1 VEPATWLRI
10 LCGYVEYF
18 SRTTFTIGYGFL
30 PTKNKRGLEM
40 GKTPAQLVTPYTAI
54 TSAPSDRPFV
64 VAQLGQSLD
73 GRIATPTGESRWINR
88 HAALTHVHQ
97 VRASVDAVMVG
108 IGTVAADDPILNV
121 RHVAGRN
128 PARVVIDPSGR
139 MAAKARCLLGDDGCR
154 RIVIRAQGAKGAG
167 KLPTG
172 VEVIELARD
181 GATLNPRHIVAALFE
196 RGIRTT
202 LVEGGAW
209 TVSSF
214 IDAGVVD
221 RLHVLVAPMI
231 LGSGKTG
238 LALSPI
244 QRLAEARRPVTN
256 VHVLA
261 DGDVLFDCDLR
272 TSRPE

>member
-1 VEPATWLRI
+1 
-10 LCGYVEYF
+10 
-18 SRTTFTIGYGFL
+18 
-30 PTKNKRGLEM
+30 M
-40 GKTPAQLVTPYTAI
+40 GKTPSTAPTHCPYATI
-54 TSAPSDRPFV
+54 TSAPADRPFV

-97 VRASVDAVMVG
+97 VRATVDAVMVG

-121 RHVAGRN
+121 RHVEGRN

-139 MAAKARCLLGDDGCR
+139 MSNKARCLLADDGCR
-154 RIVIRAQGAKGAG
+154 RIVIRAKDSKGAG

-181 GATLNPRHIVAALFE
+181 GTTLNPKHIIAALFE
-196 RGIRTT
+196 RGLRTT

-214 IDAGVVD
+214 IDAGVID

-238 LALSPI
+238 LALAPI
-244 QRLAEARRPVTN
+244 QRLAEARRPLTH

-272 TSRPE
+272 ISQGD